1 MSKKLSIC
9 NDALQPVQQ
18 PLEAIENLILNIR
31 GKQVML
37 DRDLAR
43 LYGVETK
50 VLNQA
55 VKRNI
60 ERFPERFMFQL
71 TDDEKIKV
79 VTICDHLKELRFSY
93 QNPYAFTEQG
103 VSMLSAVLKS
113 ETAINISIKI
123 MDAFVAMRHALLEN
137 HQLFNRI
144 ESLEYHH
151 LLMIERQKK
160 ADSQIETIFKAL
172 SKYELPKE
180 NIFYNNQVYDAHILM
195 TNFIKQAKNR
205 IVVIDN
211 YVDDSV
217 LTLLSKRKTGV
228 SAEIYTYKVSQQFSL
243 DLARH
248 HTQYPQVTVHVNKS
262 CHDRFLIID
271 DQVYHIGAS
280 VKDLGQKLCAVT
292 LLNSISAT
300 EVLNKLI

>member
-1 MSKKLSIC
+1 MSKKITTS
-9 NDALQPVQQ
+9 NAALPANQN
-18 PLEAIENLILNIR
+18 PLENIENLILNIR

-50 VLNQA
+50 RLNEA

-71 TDDEKIKV
+71 ADDEKNKV
-79 VTICDHLKELRFSY
+79 VAICDHLKELRFSY

-248 HTQYPQVTVHVNKS
+248 HTQYPPVTVHVNKS

-280 VKDLGQKLCAVT
+280 IKDLGKKLCAVT

>member
-1 MSKKLSIC
+1 MSKKITTS
-9 NDALQPVQQ
+9 NAALPANQN
-18 PLEAIENLILNIR
+18 PLENIENLILNIR

-50 VLNQA
+50 RLNEA

-71 TDDEKIKV
+71 ADDEKNKV
-79 VTICDHLKELRFSY
+79 VAICDHLKELRFSY

>member
-1 MSKKLSIC
+1 MGTKITTG
-9 NDALQPVQQ
+9 NDALQVNQN
-18 PLEAIENLILNIR
+18 PLENIENLILNIR

-79 VTICDHLKELRFSY
+79 VTICDHLNDLRFSY

-113 ETAINISIKI
+113 KIAVNISIKI

-137 HQLFNRI
+137 YQLFNRI

-228 SAEIYTYKVSQQFSL
+228 SAEIYTSKVSQQFSL

-280 VKDLGQKLCAVT
+280 VKDLGKKLCAVT
-292 LLNSISAT
+292 LLNSITA
-300 EVLNKLI
+300 EEIIDKVK

>member
-79 VTICDHLKELRFSY
+79 VTICDHLNDLRFSY

-113 ETAINISIKI
+113 KIAVNISIKI

-300 EVLNKLI
+300 EILNKLI

>member
-1 MSKKLSIC
+1 MGTKITTG
-9 NDALQPVQQ
+9 NDALQVNQN
-18 PLEAIENLILNIR
+18 PLENIENLILNIR

-50 VLNQA
+50 RLNEA

-71 TDDEKIKV
+71 ADDEKNKV
-79 VTICDHLKELRFSY
+79 VAICDHLKELRFSY

-137 HQLFNRI
+137 HQLLNRI

-300 EVLNKLI
+300 EILNKLI

>member
-1 MSKKLSIC
+1 MGTKITTG
-9 NDALQPVQQ
+9 NDALQVNQN
-18 PLEAIENLILNIR
+18 PLENIENLILNIR

-50 VLNQA
+50 RLNEA

-71 TDDEKIKV
+71 ADDEKNKV
-79 VTICDHLKELRFSY
+79 VAICDHLKELRFSY

-271 DQVYHIGAS
+271 ALVYHIGAS
-280 VKDLGQKLCAVT
+280 IKDLGQKLCAVT
-292 LLNSISAT
+292 LLNSISVT
-300 EVLNKLI
+300 EVLSKLI

>member
-1 MSKKLSIC
+1 MSKKLSLG
-9 NDALQPVQQ
+9 NDSLQPVQQ

-79 VTICDHLKELRFSY
+79 VTICDHLNDLRFSY

-113 ETAINISIKI
+113 KIAVNISIKI
-123 MDAFVAMRHALLEN
+123 MDAFVAMRHTLLN
-137 HQLFNRI
+137 NDQLFNRI
-144 ESLEYHH
+144 ESIEHH
-151 LLMIERQKK
+151 QLIMLERQDKTE
-160 ADSQIETIFKAL
+160 SQIETIFQAL

-180 NIFYNNQVYDAHILM
+180 NVFYNNQLFDAHILM
-195 TNFIKQAKNR
+195 SQLVESATLR

-211 YVDDSV
+211 YVEASV
-217 LTLLSKRKTGV
+217 LTLLSKRRPEV
-228 SAEIYTYKVSQQFSL
+228 SAEIYTYKMSEQFSL
-243 DLARH
+243 DVEKHNA
-248 HTQYPQVTVHVNKS
+248 QYPTVEVYVCKKS
-262 CHDRFLIID
+262 HDRFLIID
-271 DQVYHIGAS
+271 DKVYHVGAS
-280 VKDLGQKLCAVT
+280 IKDLGKKLCAVT
-292 LLNSISAT
+292 LLNSITS
-300 EVLNKLI
+300 EEILGKVK

>member
-195 TNFIKQAKNR
+195 TKFIKQAKNR

-292 LLNSISAT
+292 LLNSISVI
-300 EVLNKLI
+300 EVLSKLI

>member
-71 TDDEKIKV
+71 TDDEFFKL
-79 VTICDHLKELRFSY
+79 VTICDRFSTLKHSTSY
-93 QNPYAFTEQG
+93 PFAFTEHG
-103 VSMLSAVLKS
+103 VTMLASVLRSEIAVQM
-113 ETAINISIKI
+113 SIKI
-123 MDAFVAMRHALLEN
+123 VDAFVAMRHSLLN
-137 HQLFNRI
+137 NDQLFNRI
-144 ESLEYHH
+144 ESIEHH
-151 LLMIERQKK
+151 QLIMLERQDKTE
-160 ADSQIETIFKAL
+160 SQIETIFQAL

-180 NIFYNNQVYDAHILM
+180 NVFYNNQLFDAHILM
-195 TNFIKQAKNR
+195 SQLIESATLR

-211 YVDDSV
+211 YVDASV
-217 LTLLSKRKTGV
+217 LTLLSKRRQEV
-228 SAEIYTYKVSQQFSL
+228 SAEIYTYKMSEQFSL
-243 DLARH
+243 DLEKHNA
-248 HTQYPQVTVHVNKS
+248 QYPTVEVFVSKKS
-262 CHDRFLIID
+262 HDRFLIID
-271 DQVYHIGAS
+271 DKVYHVGAS
-280 VKDLGQKLCAVT
+280 IKDLGKKLCAVT
-292 LLNSISAT
+292 LLNSISVI
-300 EVLNKLI
+300 EVLSKLI